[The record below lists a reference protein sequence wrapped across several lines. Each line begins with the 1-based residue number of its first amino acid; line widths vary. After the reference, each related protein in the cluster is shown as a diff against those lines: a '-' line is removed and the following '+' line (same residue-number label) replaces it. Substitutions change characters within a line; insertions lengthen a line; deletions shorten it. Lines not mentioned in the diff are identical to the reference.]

1 MDLHKEIKLSD
12 LFKRGSK
19 EKEPKAEKPP
29 KEEKPPR
36 EKRRREPK
44 PKKEKRPK
52 AVVVAAHEAPPLPE
66 IPLMRAFNLLPREEV
81 RQAKESGSSPVPHVL
96 VALFGVLVIAAL
108 AAFYLMAATD
118 VTTKKGQVEDLRAE
132 LAGYEAAANDDAL
145 DDKSAGLAAE
155 RAGRQAALG
164 TALTNRLAWDRV
176 LREIALVVPE
186 DVSLTVI
193 QGATPLSGAVVAP
206 DGTGGNDL
214 TLTGTVEGHASVAEF
229 MARLSVIPEVTS
241 VRLKEAGI
249 STTDPNRVAFTIVAT
264 LRRGP

>member
-19 EKEPKAEKPP
+19 EQTDAEKPP
-29 KEEKPPR
+29 KAETPK
-36 EKRRREPK
+36 EKRRKEPK
-44 PKKEKRPK
+44 PKKEKKPK
-52 AVVVAAHEAPPLPE
+52 AAVVAAHEAPPLPE

-81 RQAKESGSSPVPHVL
+81 KQAKESSSGAVPHVL

-132 LAGYEAAANDDAL
+132 LAGYEAAATDDAL
-145 DDKSAGLAAE
+145 DDKSAGLATE
-155 RAGRQAALG
+155 RAGRRAALG

-176 LREIALVVPE
+176 LREIALVIPE
-186 DVSLTVI
+186 DISLTVI
-193 QGATPLSGAVVAP
+193 QGATPLPGAVVAP

-214 TLTGTVEGHASVAEF
+214 TLTGTGASHTDVAEF

-249 STTDPNRVAFTIVAT
+249 STNDPNRVAFTIVAT